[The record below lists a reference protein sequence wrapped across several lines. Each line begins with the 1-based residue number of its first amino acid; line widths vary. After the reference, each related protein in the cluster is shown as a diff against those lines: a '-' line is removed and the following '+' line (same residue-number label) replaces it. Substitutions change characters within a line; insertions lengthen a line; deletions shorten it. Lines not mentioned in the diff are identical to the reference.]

1 MAAANSGPK
10 AKGTATRVD
19 VLRKKLQAKIVLWI
33 ALTLAI
39 FLGTS
44 YSITT
49 WLTLRSLNVEFEE
62 ATRRKAIL
70 LMDAIYNNIAST
82 SESGHMR
89 HLLQM
94 AELTNSYTEL
104 RQLVIFSQ
112 DGLIRQSLNPHDVGR
127 KISEVHYDV
136 YLNNEVKGKA
146 YDAGVERQFCMVKP
160 LFNQERCHGCHD
172 AGKRVLGILDVCLS
186 MKDAK
191 ERMAR
196 NEAIMRTSGITGA
209 IATIL
214 ATSLALALLVAL
226 LVNRPVSRMVRV
238 IREVES
244 GNMNARVDL
253 DSKDELGVMGRS
265 FNSMIETIRKLNE
278 MKDDFI
284 SIVSHELRTPLTSIK
299 YFAEVMMERVGT
311 IEPARQVKYLK
322 VINEETDRLT
332 RLINDLLDLQ
342 KISAGKFKWKNE
354 EINLVQ
360 IIKHSVQTFS
370 GGAAARNV
378 RLVAQVDPGLPILMG
393 DSDKVMQLVAN
404 LLSNAIKF
412 TRSGSKVTVTA
423 ERGEDPARLSD
434 LRYRSFVK
442 ISVIDEGIGIAPEN
456 LEKIFEK
463 FQQVEDHVTRS
474 QGGTGL
480 GLSICKEI
488 VLHHGGTIWAE
499 SELNVGSSFSFTL
512 PYEEKPEVAARPAPP
527 AAGGDSGGK
536 PAGQPATAAR

>member
-1 MAAANSGPK
+1 LFRN
-10 AKGTATRVD
+10 R
-19 VLRKKLQAKIVLWI
+19 LQAKIVFWV
-33 ALTLAI
+33 ALTLAV

-49 WLTLRSLNVEFEE
+49 YRTMKALNAEFED

-70 LMDAIYNNIAST
+70 LMDAIYNNIAFT
-82 SESGHMR
+82 TESGHMR

-104 RQLVIFSQ
+104 QQLVIFSQ
-112 DGLIRQSLNPHDVGR
+112 DGMIRQSLNPADIGK

-146 YDAGVERQFCMVKP
+146 YDAGSERQFCMVKP
-160 LFNQERCHGCHD
+160 LFNQERCHACHD
-172 AGKRVLGILDVCLS
+172 KGKRVLGILDVCLNMS
-186 MKDAK
+186 EAK

-196 NEAIMRTSGITGA
+196 NKETLRAAGITGA
-209 IATIL
+209 VVTIL
-214 ATSLALALLVAL
+214 ATSLALTGLLAV
-226 LVNRPVSRMVRV
+226 LVNRPLTHFIKV
-238 IREVES
+238 IGEVES
-244 GNMNARVDL
+244 GDMTAHVDL
-253 DSKDELGVMGRS
+253 ESRDELGVMGRS

-311 IEPARQVKYLK
+311 IEPARQQKYLR

-342 KISAGKFKWKNE
+342 KISAGKFKWKTE
-354 EINLVQ
+354 EIRLDQVVRNT
-360 IIKHSVQTFS
+360 VQTFS
-370 GGAAARNV
+370 GAAAARDV
-378 RLVAQVDPGLPILMG
+378 RLIAQVDPGLPIVLG
-393 DSDKVMQLVAN
+393 DHDKIVQLVAN

-412 TRSGSKVTVTA
+412 TRAGSKVVVSA
-423 ERGEDPARLSD
+423 DRGEDPAFVSD
-434 LRYRSFVK
+434 RRFRSYVK
-442 ISVIDEGIGIAPEN
+442 VSTTDEGLGIAPEN

-463 FQQVEDHVTRS
+463 FQQVEDHFTRS

-488 VLHHGGTIWAE
+488 VLHHGGRIWAE
-499 SELNVGSSFSFTL
+499 SQLNVGSTFSFTI
-512 PYEEKPEVAARPAPP
+512 PYEEKPPVERPASGGAAQAP
-527 AAGGDSGGK
+527 AA
-536 PAGQPATAAR
+536 AAS